1 MKCISDN
8 GVFKFRI
15 HNYDCWIPI
24 VDYSQI
30 FEFNLSSLTSTYW
43 VEKTIDGVTT
53 VVDKSEYSS
62 NNSVSHVLFLFFS
75 VNLEHSLRFS
85 LKPASI
91 QTNRLKV

>member
-1 MKCISDN
+1 MSSKTPSGPIE
-8 GVFKFRI
+8 GATVAP
-15 HNYDCWIPI
+15 IP
-24 VDYSQI
+24 
-30 FEFNLSSLTSTYW
+30 SLPS
-43 VEKTIDGVTT
+43 
-53 VVDKSEYSS
+53 VVDKSVYSS